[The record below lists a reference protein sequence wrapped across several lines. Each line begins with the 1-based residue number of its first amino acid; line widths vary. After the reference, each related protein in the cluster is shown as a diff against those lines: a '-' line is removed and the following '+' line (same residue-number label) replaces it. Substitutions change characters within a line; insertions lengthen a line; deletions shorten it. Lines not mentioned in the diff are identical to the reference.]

1 MEKLLIYYL
10 INTEREFVNV
20 KEIIYLFFCTIIMM
34 LSTIYVW
41 HILLDK
47 KMNWKTHKL
56 YITISGMTIITMLNN
71 IITNAFLK
79 IVIITIFF
87 IFLFYFQFNEK
98 IQKSIITPMYSQIL
112 TILSEIIY
120 TIILVI
126 IFEEPQKI
134 INASY
139 GTVLTNL
146 IISILLLIIIQF
158 KFVRK
163 LYKKLL
169 NITDKINLVHL
180 TLFGMLL
187 MMVINIVFVNSYYKI
202 DFKSFLVLN
211 IVLIFICLVIVIYT
225 FRTQNKYNK
234 VSDKYNIA
242 IKSLNDYE
250 DMMTK
255 YRVANH
261 ENKNLLLT
269 VRAMILNN
277 DKDIPKYIDSI
288 IEEKYIDDE
297 KLLFEMSV
305 IPSGG
310 LRATIYSEI
319 LKIKEN
325 KINYSLNID
334 RKINTVDLINLETNT
349 IVEICKII
357 GVFID
362 NSIEALKGLRQ
373 KNIDIQLYIENK
385 NLCIKVSNNYKGN
398 IQISKINDE
407 GYTTKSKGHGYGL
420 SLVKKIVDS
429 NDKFIHNTE
438 ISKTIFSQVLIIK
451 YKKIH

>member
-1 MEKLLIYYL
+1 M
-10 INTEREFVNV
+10 
-20 KEIIYLFFCTIIMM
+20 KEIVYLFFCTIIMM
-34 LSTIYVW
+34 FTTIYVW
-41 HILLDK
+41 YILLDK
-47 KMNWKTHKL
+47 KINWKDYKI
-56 YITISGMTIITMLNN
+56 YIAISEMTIITMLNN

-87 IFLFYFQFNEK
+87 IFLFHFQLKEK
-98 IQKSIITPMYSQIL
+98 IQKSIITPIYSQIL
-112 TILSEIIY
+112 TLISEIIY

-126 IFEEPQKI
+126 IFEEPEKI

-139 GTVLTNL
+139 GTVLTNI

-158 KFVRK
+158 KLVRK

-169 NITDKINLVHL
+169 NITDKINLVQL
-180 TLFGMLL
+180 ILFGMLL
-187 MMVINIVFVNSYYKI
+187 MMVINIVLVNSYYKI
-202 DFKSFLVLN
+202 DFKYFLVLN
-211 IVLIFICLVIVIYT
+211 IILIIICLFIIIYT
-225 FRTQNKYNK
+225 FKTQNKYNK

-261 ENKNLLLT
+261 ENKNLLMT
-269 VRAMILNN
+269 VRAMVLNK

-288 IEEKYIDDE
+288 IEEKYMDDE

-362 NSIEALKGLRQ
+362 NSIEALKGLSKR
-373 KNIDIQLYIENK
+373 NIDIQLYIENK
-385 NLCIKVSNNYKGN
+385 NLCIKVSNNYEGN
-398 IQISKINDE
+398 IEISKINDE
-407 GYTTKSKGHGYGL
+407 GYTTKGKGHGYGL
-420 SLVKKIVDS
+420 SLVKKIVNN

-438 ISKTIFSQVLIIK
+438 ISKTVFSQVLTIK
-451 YKKIH
+451 YKKTH

>member
-1 MEKLLIYYL
+1 M
-10 INTEREFVNV
+10 
-20 KEIIYLFFCTIIMM
+20 KEIIYTLLYAAILM
-34 LSTIYVW
+34 SSVIYVW
-41 HILLDK
+41 HKLLDK
-47 KMNWKTHKL
+47 KINFKNYKL
-56 YITISGMTIITMLNN
+56 YIALLIMIFTSIFNYFMINKFI
-71 IITNAFLK
+71 K
-79 IVIITIFF
+79 ICLI
-87 IFLFYFQFNEK
+87 
-98 IQKSIITPMYSQIL
+98 
-112 TILSEIIY
+112 
-120 TIILVI
+120 TIILMFIFRFLFKEKIHKCVI
-126 IFEEPQKI
+126 TPIFSQIMIMVSEVIFALIIIILQIDIRITITSFI
-134 INASY
+134 INMISNIFIA
-139 GTVLTNL
+139 
-146 IISILLLIIIQF
+146 IISIIIIKI
-158 KFVRK
+158 KFLK
-163 LYKKLL
+163 NLYLKLL
-169 NITDKINLVHL
+169 SITDRINLIQL
-180 TLFGMLL
+180 GLFCVMSMLILNILL
-187 MMVINIVFVNSYYKI
+187 MGSYYKI
-202 DFKSFLVLN
+202 KFEYF
-211 IVLIFICLVIVIYT
+211 LIFNVAIIIMIIFIIFYL
-225 FRTQNKYNK
+225 FKTQNQYNK

-269 VRAMILNN
+269 VRAMVLNK

-288 IEEKYIDDE
+288 IEQKYMDDE

-334 RKINTVDLINLETNT
+334 RKINTVDLINLETDT

-362 NSIEALKGLRQ
+362 NSIEAVKVLR
-373 KNIDIQLYIENK
+373 KRNIDIQLYIENK

-398 IQISKINDE
+398 IDISKINDE
-407 GYTTKSKGHGYGL
+407 GYTTKGKGHGYGL
-420 SLVKKIVDS
+420 ALVKNIVNN
-429 NDKFIHNTE
+429 NDLFENRTE

-451 YKKIH
+451 YKKTH